1 MRATISSSRA
11 TTIADAPAAWS
22 LWVNIPRTEEVY
34 ELQVLG
40 KVGARTVFVLQVS
53 CKGAGSG
60 SQSWQLKKR
69 YGYFERVHKL
79 ATKCAEAGGVR
90 PPELPRRK
98 LIWRRDPKYL
108 RTLREQLQLYLEQ
121 VIDLVQRTT
130 VGSLDLATVLQQLEL
145 PIASESAQWEQ
156 RARFGVAADC

>member
-1 MRATISSSRA
+1 MRATSR
-11 TTIADAPAAWS
+11 ADAPAAWS
-22 LWVNIPRTEEVY
+22 LWVNIPRTEEVF
-34 ELQVLG
+34 ELQLLG

-60 SQSWQLKKR
+60 TSQTWQLKKR

-79 ATKCAEAGGVR
+79 VTKCAEAGGVR

-108 RTLREQLQLYLEQ
+108 RTLREQLQLYL
-121 VIDLVQRTT
+121 VQRAE
-130 VGSLDLATVLQQLEL
+130 V
-145 PIASESAQWEQ
+145 
-156 RARFGVAADC
+156 